1 MTRGFG
7 YWRRN
12 GTKYNATKITADG
25 HTFDSKHE
33 YQRYCELNLLERGGV
48 IKDLRMQVEF
58 ILIPNQYRTEK
69 RYGKNG
75 KELKDKQVLLERK
88 CSYIADFV
96 YTLNET
102 GETVV
107 EDTKS
112 EATRTPEYI
121 IKRKLMLFC
130 CRIQIKEV

>member
-1 MTRGFG
+1 MAYRG
-7 YWRRN
+7 WRRN
-12 GTKYNATKITADG
+12 GTKYNATKVTIDG

-33 YQRYCELNLLERGGV
+33 ANRYLELKLLERAGE
-48 IKDLRMQVEF
+48 ISDLRLQVEYE
-58 ILIPNQYRTEK
+58 LIPNQYATEE

-75 KELKDKQVLLERK
+75 RRLKDKEILLERK
-88 CSYIADFV
+88 CCYVADFV
-96 YTLNET
+96 YTDNRT

-121 IKRKLMLFC
+121 IKRKLLLAKYGI
-130 CRIQIKEV
+130 RIREV

>member
-1 MTRGFG
+1 MAYRG
-7 YWRRN
+7 WRRN
-12 GTKYNATKITADG
+12 GTKYNATKVTVDG

-33 YQRYCELNLLERGGV
+33 ANRYLELKLLERAGE
-48 IKDLRMQVEF
+48 ISDLRLQVEYE
-58 ILIPNQYRTEK
+58 LIPNQYDIEE

-75 KELKDKQVLLERK
+75 RRLKPKEVLLERK
-88 CSYIADFV
+88 CCYVADFV
-96 YTLNET
+96 YTDNRT

-121 IKRKLMLFC
+121 IKRKLVLAKYGI
-130 CRIQIKEV
+130 RIREV

>member
-1 MTRGFG
+1 MAYRG
-7 YWRRN
+7 WRRN
-12 GTKYNATKITADG
+12 GTKYNATKVTIDG
-25 HTFDSKHE
+25 HTFDSKKE
-33 YQRYCELNLLERGGV
+33 SNRYLELKLLERGKV
-48 IKDLRMQVEF
+48 ISDLRMQVDFE
-58 ILIPNQYRTEK
+58 LLPNQYAAEK

-75 KELKDKQVLLERK
+75 KPLKDKKVLLERRVV
-88 CSYIADFV
+88 YRADFV

-121 IKRKLMLFC
+121 IKRKLMLHKYGI
-130 CRIQIKEV
+130 RIREV